1 MLENLSASRL
11 RCNKSLG
18 LDWQKIAALGN
29 SAKQIQGQMQW
40 RWQRSRLNERWKK
53 GVGGWRDAK

>member
-1 MLENLSASRL
+1 MLKNLSASRL

-29 SAKQIQGQMQW
+29 SAKQVQGQMQW
-40 RWQRSRLNERWKK
+40 RWQRSWLNER
-53 GVGGWRDAK
+53 